1 MNLFMG
7 KLNELCINL
16 VVLNIIHFKNN
27 IMRKLFIL
35 SMCIFAT
42 AFTMS
47 SCKSE
52 TTTTTETTTTET
64 EVMSGDTTMAA
75 DTMLMDSTVNETK
88 PTIRPN

>member
-1 MNLFMG
+1 MG

-16 VVLNIIHFKNN
+16 VVLNIIHIKNN

-88 PTIRPN
+88 PVLRPN

>member
-16 VVLNIIHFKNN
+16 VVLNIIHIKNN

-42 AFTMS
+42 TFTMS
-47 SCKSE
+47 SCKSD
-52 TTTTTETTTTET
+52 TTTTTETTTST
-64 EVMSGDTTMAA
+64 EVMTSDSTAA
-75 DTMLMDSTVNETK
+75 VDTMLMDSTVNETK
-88 PTIRPN
+88 PTYRPD